1 MGTGGK
7 SSLSAPCKKAA
18 PVQEQPLGNGKK
30 KKVVYS
36 NDGEYVKLTAYVK
49 FCHLTTFVSIGSLRA

>member
-1 MGTGGK
+1 M
-7 SSLSAPCKKAA
+7 SAPCKKAA